1 MTLSL
6 LEQQWWSKFHTSS
19 RPMAGPAR
27 SCGCGGS
34 RWQRPCLPPISWEAI
49 AFASSA
55 GYETPARRPEKRILQ
70 LCHEGPGAIIGG
82 TITVGFLAALCQ
94 RMHRCQ
100 IPLWALWGSFL
111 AMDKMATNSS
121 ILMKD
126 ILYDVWIGFGPL
138 RIRDHTILK

>member
-1 MTLSL
+1 MGRPRGPGQKKVSLEGSDHHPPQADCCCAGHLIVHSIYVGWEPTPVTL
-6 LEQQWWSKFHTSS
+6 
-19 RPMAGPAR
+19 M
-27 SCGCGGS
+27 
-34 RWQRPCLPPISWEAI
+34 
-49 AFASSA
+49 
-55 GYETPARRPEKRILQ
+55 PEKRILQ